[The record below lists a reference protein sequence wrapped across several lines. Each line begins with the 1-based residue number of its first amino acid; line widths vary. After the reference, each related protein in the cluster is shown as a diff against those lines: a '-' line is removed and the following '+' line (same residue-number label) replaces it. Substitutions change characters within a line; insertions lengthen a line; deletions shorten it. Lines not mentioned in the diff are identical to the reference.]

1 MIAKTEIM
9 IYKLE
14 CKQCPNLRPEHL
26 RVRCLNSASQKR
38 DIMPRCKIKIVIV
51 KLKIVSLNKLIQSR
65 ATQTHTCL
73 MSKTNYHNLVFA
85 SLQGHQAQ
93 FDVPCNS

>member
-14 CKQCPNLRPEHL
+14 CKQCPNLRPAHL

-51 KLKIVSLNKLIQSR
+51 KLKIVFEKTDSKPRNTNTHMPDEQNKL
-65 ATQTHTCL
+65 
-73 MSKTNYHNLVFA
+73 
-85 SLQGHQAQ
+85 
-93 FDVPCNS
+93 